1 MATVVSRYRMSK
13 KTLSILFNE
22 LAWIDTKL
30 LRQRR
35 WRKTCITMC
44 SEFSI
49 TGESSHSSSLVC
61 PGGALYYT
69 PAGLR
74 CFGEPGCRRGV
85 AGAEATVVMVRVV
98 DGNRNADRGVTQCKP
113 FKDMSWLVMSCHD
126 ALWVMTLTY
135 DYDSDDLRMDIS
147 RSKYSR
153 NT

>member
-30 LRQRR
+30 LRQ
-35 WRKTCITMC
+35 KKMK
-44 SEFSI
+44 EDLYHNVLGMSI

-74 CFGEPGCRRGV
+74 CFGKPGCRRGV

-98 DGNRNADRGVTQCKP
+98 DGNRNADRGVTQCKL

-126 ALWVMTLTY
+126 TLWVMTLTY
-135 DYDSDDLRMDIS
+135 DYDYDDLRMDIS